1 MTNGNDNVLLFFKE
15 KFNEIKDLDED
26 SINRD
31 IQIEELGL
39 DSLDFVEIQVGVKK
53 KFNISLSPELFEGQI
68 TTIGELCDY
77 IQASQ

>member
-1 MTNGNDNVLLFFKE
+1 MTSNNNVLLFFKE

-26 SINRD
+26 SINTD
-31 IQIEELGL
+31 TQIEALDL

-53 KFNISLSPELFEGQI
+53 KFNISLSPELFEGKI

-77 IQASQ
+77 IQAPQ